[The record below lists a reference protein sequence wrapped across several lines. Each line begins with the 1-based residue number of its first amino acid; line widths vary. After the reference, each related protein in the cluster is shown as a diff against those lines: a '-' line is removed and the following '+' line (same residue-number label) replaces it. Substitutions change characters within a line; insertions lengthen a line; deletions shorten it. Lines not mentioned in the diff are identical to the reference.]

1 LRKSVRR
8 SESGFLTVDFMMA
21 MIVTLGCM
29 MLLLRIT
36 VSLISVQMAQYIV
49 YAAARAHAAGDLTE
63 QDQIAAGELKY
74 KKLLSNAGIMA
85 GFLKPGNTIQKNGV
99 IGNFNEIYSPPPGD
113 DGTDENGTPFV
124 GARSEVKLPRL
135 GFSVPFLG
143 RTADADEEF
152 KAYVNAMIFR
162 EPSND
167 ECRRFFQPTRY
178 QTILNLDGRFNRAAG
193 NATDYVPMEDSGC

>member
-1 LRKSVRR
+1 
-8 SESGFLTVDFMMA
+8 MMA

-29 MLLLRIT
+29 MLLLRVT

-49 YAAARAHAAGDLTE
+49 FAAARAHSAGDLTQ
-63 QDQIAAGELKY
+63 QDQFEAGELKY
-74 KKLLSNAGIMA
+74 KKLLGNEGIMA
-85 GFLKPGNTIQKNGV
+85 GFLKAGSTIQKSGV
-99 IGNFNEIYSPPPGD
+99 IGNFNDIYSPPSGD

-124 GARSEVKLPRL
+124 GARSEIKLSRL

-162 EPSND
+162 EPSNE

-178 QTILNLDGRFNRAAG
+178 QTILNLDPRFGRASGFAS
-193 NATDYVPMEDSGC
+193 DYVPLEDSGC